1 MIDPATGELR
11 LPSADVVLGPR
22 LTRESFLASR
32 LAEHARIL
40 VVNEPHCRYV
50 VSVPPGE
57 PGEMAWRVSLQFH
70 GPSLVSLDLGASDA
84 RFGTSWDDWTEEKQ
98 QALRRY
104 HDEWLER
111 TCGLK
116 PGRYSW
122 GELESGVTDPKGGTS
137 SILVRY
143 R

>member
-1 MIDPATGELR
+1 MIDPATGEVR

-22 LTRESFLASR
+22 LTRDSFLASR
-32 LAEHARIL
+32 LAEHARL
-40 VVNEPHCRYV
+40 QPVDEPYRSYV

-57 PGEMAWRVSLQFH
+57 LGELAFVVSPLFH
-70 GPSLVSLDLGASDA
+70 GPALASLNLMAIDA
-84 RFGTSWDDWTEEKQ
+84 RFGTSWSDWTEEKEQ
-98 QALRRY
+98 DRRRY
-104 HDEWLER
+104 HDEWLEG

-122 GELESGVTDPKGGTS
+122 GVLDSGFDPKGGFS
-137 SILVRY
+137 SITLSY